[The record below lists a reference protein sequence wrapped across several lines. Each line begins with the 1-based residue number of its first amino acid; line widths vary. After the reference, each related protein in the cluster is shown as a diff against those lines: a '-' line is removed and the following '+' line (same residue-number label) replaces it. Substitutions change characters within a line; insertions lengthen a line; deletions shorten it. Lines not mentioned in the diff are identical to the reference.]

1 MIFVYIR
8 IRIDE
13 VGDGEAKKLSIS
25 ARIDSFLFYSA
36 KTICLDSNSMNN
48 YVSFER
54 SKNLGRK
61 ASPIATGH
69 RFVHWGQYL

>member
-1 MIFVYIR
+1 MIFVYVR

-36 KTICLDSNSMNN
+36 KTICLDSNFHEQLC
-48 YVSFER
+48 VF
-54 SKNLGRK
+54 
-61 ASPIATGH
+61 
-69 RFVHWGQYL
+69 